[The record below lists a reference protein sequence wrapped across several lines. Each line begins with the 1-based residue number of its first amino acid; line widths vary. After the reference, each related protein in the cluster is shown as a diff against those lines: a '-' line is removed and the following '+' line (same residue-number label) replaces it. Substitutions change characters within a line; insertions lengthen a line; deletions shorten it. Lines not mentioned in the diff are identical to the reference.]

1 MKTHRTILIAITAAL
16 TAGLLLAACGRQ
28 AADAPAASAPAA
40 PAEVAATPT
49 VATPTPAPTPDP
61 TAAPETEATAA
72 VEDTETAAASAP
84 AEALDT
90 APGIA
95 QTETFVIVPEE
106 SEARYSINEV
116 FISDNNALVTAIGR
130 TTAITG
136 SLTLNYADPAASTF
150 DEFVV
155 DISLLRSDRSRR
167 DRAIRS
173 RWLESATFPL
183 ATFKVTEVRGFP
195 ADPAEGESI
204 DFQLVGDMTVKETT
218 REVVWDVTAIL
229 EGDRLTGSATL
240 ATFLEDFNIPVPSI
254 AGILRVTDGI
264 ELTLDFT
271 MEQVE
276 GM

>member
-1 MKTHRTILIAITAAL
+1 MKTYRTILIAITAVL

-28 AADAPAASAPAA
+28 AADAPAVPAPTA
-40 PAEVAATPT
+40 PAEAAATPT

-84 AEALDT
+84 AAALDT